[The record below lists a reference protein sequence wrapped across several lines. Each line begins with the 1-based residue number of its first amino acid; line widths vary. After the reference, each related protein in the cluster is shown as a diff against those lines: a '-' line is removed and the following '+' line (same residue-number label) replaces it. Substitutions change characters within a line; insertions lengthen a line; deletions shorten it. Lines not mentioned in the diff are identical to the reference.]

1 MEQDR
6 DCVTLSKILQFA
18 DIRDQEVLEI
28 GCGDGRITTQLIGKA
43 KKLVAIDPEAA
54 NIAEAKETM
63 DGVGLRIGS
72 GECLEF
78 PSESFD
84 VILFTLSLHHQD
96 SSVALREA
104 KRVLRDHGRVMILEP
119 VNDGEIEQ
127 VCNFIQD
134 ETRVLQDA
142 LRAIE
147 ASDFEVER
155 SEVFYTYWE
164 FENEH
169 ELYEWLFTYYQKPFD
184 NSLVVLIGEL
194 LGDKVKSPPIIL
206 QDKTMIVSLRK
217 QIALG

>member
-18 DIRDQEVLEI
+18 DLQDQEVLEI
-28 GCGDGRITTQLIGKA
+28 GCGDGRITSQLAGKA
-43 KKLVAIDPEAA
+43 KRLVAIDPEAA

-104 KRVLRDHGRVMILEP
+104 KRVLRDHGRVVILEP
-119 VNDGEIEQ
+119 VNNGEIEQ
-127 VCNFIQD
+127 VCNFFQD

-142 LRAIE
+142 SHAIE
-147 ASDFEVER
+147 ASDFKVEG

-169 ELYEWLFTYYQKPFD
+169 ELHKWLFTCYQKPFD
-184 NSLVVLIGEL
+184 NNLVVLIGKL
-194 LGDKVKSPPIIL
+194 LGNKVKSSPIIL
-206 QDKTMIVSLRK
+206 QDKIRIVSLK
-217 QIALG
+217 KHSAKS

>member
-6 DCVTLSKILQFA
+6 DCITLSKILQFA
-18 DIRDQEVLEI
+18 DLRDQEVLEI
-28 GCGDGRITTQLIGKA
+28 GCGDGRITSQLVGKA
-43 KKLVAIDPEAA
+43 KRLVAIDPDPAI
-54 NIAEAKETM
+54 IAEAKENM
-63 DGVGLRIGS
+63 EGVGLRIGS
-72 GECLEF
+72 GEYLEF

-84 VILFTLSLHHQD
+84 VISFTLSLHHQD
-96 SSVALREA
+96 SSLALREA
-104 KRVLRDHGRVMILEP
+104 KRVLRDHGRVVILEP

-184 NSLVVLIGEL
+184 NNLVVLIGEL

-206 QDKTMIVSLRK
+206 QDKTIIISLK
-217 QIALG
+217 KHNAKS

>member
-104 KRVLRDHGRVMILEP
+104 KRVLRDHGRVVILEP

-127 VCNFIQD
+127 VCNFFQN
-134 ETRVLQDA
+134 EAQVLQDTA
-142 LRAIE
+142 HAIE

-206 QDKTMIVSLRK
+206 QDKIMIISLRK
-217 QIALG
+217 HITQD

>member
-6 DCVTLSKILQFA
+6 DCITLSKILQFA
-18 DIRDQEVLEI
+18 DLWNQEVLEI
-28 GCGDGRITTQLIGKA
+28 GCGDGRITSQLTGKA
-43 KKLVAIDPEAA
+43 KRLVAIDPDAA
-54 NIAEAKETM
+54 NIAEAKENM
-63 DGVGLRIGS
+63 EGVGLHIGS
-72 GECLEF
+72 GECLKF

-96 SSVALREA
+96 SKVALREA

-127 VCNFIQD
+127 VCNFFQD
-134 ETRVLQDA
+134 ETQVLQDA
-142 LRAIE
+142 LRAIDV
-147 ASDFEVER
+147 SDFEVER

-184 NSLVVLIGEL
+184 DSLAVLIGEL
-194 LGDKVKSPPIIL
+194 LGNKVKSLPIIL
-206 QDKTMIVSLRK
+206 QDKIIIISLKKPSAKR
-217 QIALG
+217 

>member
-6 DCVTLSKILQFA
+6 DCITLSKILQFA
-18 DIRDQEVLEI
+18 DLRDQEVLEI
-28 GCGDGRITTQLIGKA
+28 GCGEGRITTQLVGKV
-43 KKLVAIDPEAA
+43 KRLVAIDPDAEI
-54 NIAEAKETM
+54 IAEAKENTK
-63 DGVGLRIGS
+63 GVSLRIGS

-84 VILFTLSLHHQD
+84 IILFTLSLHHQD
-96 SSVALREA
+96 SSLALREA
-104 KRVLRDHGRVMILEP
+104 KRVLRDHGRVVILEP

-127 VCNFIQD
+127 VCNFFQN
-134 ETRVLQDA
+134 EAQVLQDTA
-142 LRAIE
+142 HAIE
-147 ASDFEVER
+147 ASDFEVES
-155 SEVFYTYWE
+155 SEVFYTSWE

-206 QDKTMIVSLRK
+206 QDKIMIISLRK
-217 QIALG
+217 HYAQG

>member
-18 DIRDQEVLEI
+18 DLRDQEVLEI
-28 GCGDGRITTQLIGKA
+28 GCGDGRITSQLVGKA
-43 KKLVAIDPEAA
+43 KRLVVIDPDEA
-54 NIAEAKETM
+54 NIAEAKESTEGA
-63 DGVGLRIGS
+63 DLRIGS

-84 VILFTLSLHHQD
+84 IILFTLSLHHQD
-96 SSVALREA
+96 SSLALREA
-104 KRVLRDHGRVMILEP
+104 KRVLRDHGRVVILEP

-127 VCNFIQD
+127 VCNFFQN
-134 ETRVLQDA
+134 EAQVLQDTA
-142 LRAIE
+142 HAIE

-155 SEVFYTYWE
+155 SDVFYTYWE

-194 LGDKVKSPPIIL
+194 LGNKVKFPPIIL
-206 QDKTMIVSLRK
+206 QDKIMIVSLRK
-217 QIALG
+217 HIAQG

>member
-6 DCVTLSKILQFA
+6 DCITLSKILQFA
-18 DIRDQEVLEI
+18 DLRDQEVLEI
-28 GCGDGRITTQLIGKA
+28 GCGDGRITSQLAGKA
-43 KKLVAIDPEAA
+43 KRLVAIDPDAA
-54 NIAEAKETM
+54 NIAEAKENIA
-63 DGVGLRIGS
+63 GVGLRIGF

-104 KRVLRDHGRVMILEP
+104 KRVLRDHGRVVVLEP

-127 VCNFIQD
+127 VCNFFQD
-134 ETRVLQDA
+134 ETQMLQDV
-142 LRAIE
+142 LRAID
-147 ASDFEVER
+147 ASDFEVEH

-164 FENEH
+164 FENEY

-194 LGDKVKSPPIIL
+194 LGNKVKSPLIIL
-206 QDKTMIVSLRK
+206 QDKIIIVSLRK
-217 QIALG
+217 HITQG

>member
-1 MEQDR
+1 MEQDK

-18 DIRDQEVLEI
+18 DLRDQEVLEI
-28 GCGDGRITTQLIGKA
+28 GCGDGRITSQLVGKA
-43 KKLVAIDPEAA
+43 KRLVAIDQSSL
-54 NIAEAKETM
+54 NIAEAKENM
-63 DGVGLRIGS
+63 EGVGLRIGS

-78 PSESFD
+78 PNESFD

-96 SSVALREA
+96 SIVALREA
-104 KRVLRDHGRVMILEP
+104 KRVLRDHGLVVILEP

-127 VCNFIQD
+127 ACNLFKD
-134 ETRVLQDA
+134 ETQVLQDA

-155 SEVFYTYWE
+155 SQVFYTYWE

-184 NSLVVLIGEL
+184 NSLVMLIDEL
-194 LGDKVKSPPIIL
+194 LGNKVKSPPIIL
-206 QDKTMIVSLRK
+206 QDKIMIVSLRK
-217 QIALG
+217 QIAQG

>member
-6 DCVTLSKILQFA
+6 DCITLSKILQFA
-18 DIRDQEVLEI
+18 DLRDQEVLEI
-28 GCGDGRITTQLIGKA
+28 GCGDGRITTQLVGKV
-43 KKLVAIDPEAA
+43 KRLVAIDPDPAI
-54 NIAEAKETM
+54 IAEAKENM
-63 DGVGLRIGS
+63 EGVDLHIGS

-96 SSVALREA
+96 SSLALREA
-104 KRVLRDHGRVMILEP
+104 KRVLRDHGRVVILEP
-119 VNDGEIEQ
+119 ADDGEIEQ
-127 VCNFIQD
+127 ICNFFHD
-134 ETRVLQDA
+134 EAQMLQAA
-142 LRAIE
+142 LCAIE

-164 FENEH
+164 FENDH

-184 NSLVVLIGEL
+184 NNLVVLIGKF

-206 QDKTMIVSLRK
+206 QDKIIIVSLRK
-217 QIALG
+217 HCAQG

>member
-6 DCVTLSKILQFA
+6 NCVTLSKILQFA
-18 DIRDQEVLEI
+18 DLRDQEVLEI
-28 GCGDGRITTQLIGKA
+28 GCGDGRITSQLVGKA
-43 KKLVAIDPEAA
+43 KRLVAIDPDAA
-54 NIAEAKETM
+54 NIAETKENM
-63 DGVGLRIGS
+63 EGVGLRIGS

-78 PSESFD
+78 PNRSFD

-96 SSVALREA
+96 SKVALREA
-104 KRVLRDHGRVMILEP
+104 KRVLRDHGRVVILEP
-119 VNDGEIEQ
+119 LNDGEIEQ
-127 VCNFIQD
+127 VCNLFQD
-134 ETRVLQDA
+134 ETQVLQDA
-142 LRAIE
+142 LRAID

-194 LGDKVKSPPIIL
+194 LGNKVKSPPIIL
-206 QDKTMIVSLRK
+206 QDKIKIVSLRK
-217 QIALG
+217 QIAQG

>member
-18 DIRDQEVLEI
+18 DLQDQEVLEI
-28 GCGDGRITTQLIGKA
+28 GCGDGRITTQLFGKV
-43 KKLVAIDPEAA
+43 KRLVAIDPDPAI
-54 NIAEAKETM
+54 IAEAKENTK
-63 DGVGLRIGS
+63 GVDLHIGS
-72 GECLEF
+72 GEHLEF

-96 SSVALREA
+96 SSLALREA
-104 KRVLRDHGRVMILEP
+104 KRVLRDHGRVVILEP
-119 VNDGEIEQ
+119 VNDAEIEQ
-127 VCNFIQD
+127 VCNFFHN
-134 ETRVLQDA
+134 ETQLLQNA

-147 ASDFEVER
+147 ASDFEIER

-184 NSLVVLIGEL
+184 NSLVVLIGKL
-194 LGDKVKSPPIIL
+194 LGDKVKSSPIIL
-206 QDKTMIVSLRK
+206 QDKIMIISLRK
-217 QIALG
+217 HCAPG